1 MRNFALAFLFLMLLA
16 IIACQQK
23 ARNQF
28 VYDKEKMLRVTW
40 DLIKANDFVGQFVF
54 KDTTK
59 QLKIESIAMFQKVF
73 ALNKTTREEY
83 LFNYKYY
90 VARPAIFHEIMDSMS
105 VRANRDRG
113 KAYGG
118 DTSLKKSPIKVE
130 AVN

>member
-1 MRNFALAFLFLMLLA
+1 MRNIGLALLFIFLA
-16 IIACQQK
+16 AACKHKVDSK
-23 ARNQF
+23 A
-28 VYDKEKMLRVTW
+28 VYDKEKMLKVTW
-40 DLIKANDFVGQFVF
+40 DLIKANDFAGQFLF

-59 QLKIESIAMFQKVF
+59 NLKLASIAIFQKVF
-73 ALNKTTREEY
+73 ALNKTTRDEY

-90 VARPAIFHEIMDSMS
+90 VARPNEFHEIMDSMS

-130 AVN
+130 VAN